1 MAPIALKAIQNI
13 CDMNK
18 DTNLDLNDIKVYS
31 KSGGTIDDLQLF
43 GGVIFPYSNVKLYD
57 TNKLENPKIALI

>member
-1 MAPIALKAIQNI
+1 
-13 CDMNK
+13 MNK

-43 GGVIFPYSNVKLYD
+43 GGVIFPHSNVKLYD